1 MQMKMKEI
9 DGAMYC
15 MDERGIVQLGWMRKR
30 WKSPAIRGYKYYAE
44 TSVSNQLRVPS
55 KTKPR
60 IVAGFKTSCNGLDIF
75 LEFQA
80 PREAVHPES
89 LNLCHSYVWEF
100 R

>member
-1 MQMKMKEI
+1 MGKRKIFKIVFAILSIFLCVVFYELL
-9 DGAMYC
+9 
-15 MDERGIVQLGWMRKR
+15 GICV
-30 WKSPAIRGYKYYAE
+30 AYKKQPE
-44 TSVSNQLRVPS
+44 VSNTTKVSNQLRVPS

>member
-1 MQMKMKEI
+1 MLINCYSIEI
-9 DGAMYC
+9 YKLEFVEILIGH
-15 MDERGIVQLGWMRKR
+15 IVVLDLPGGFHD
-30 WKSPAIRGYKYYAE
+30 SF
-44 TSVSNQLRVPS
+44 VSNQLRVPS

>member
-1 MQMKMKEI
+1 MLVTLDSITTKITK
-9 DGAMYC
+9 GTT
-15 MDERGIVQLGWMRKR
+15 
-30 WKSPAIRGYKYYAE
+30 P
-44 TSVSNQLRVPS
+44 TSVVSNQLRVPS

>member
-1 MQMKMKEI
+1 MARQKKPVHRVQMT
-9 DGAMYC
+9 DGK
-15 MDERGIVQLGWMRKR
+15 RNIIRQLLEE
-30 WKSPAIRGYKYYAE
+30 Y
-44 TSVSNQLRVPS
+44 VSNQLRVPS